1 MSEKQDVICLSH
13 REDPDGIVSAVLIKH
28 LFNAEIY
35 LVDYAELLIELK
47 KIAKNK
53 NLSKLFI
60 CDFSITPN
68 IQSEFMVLL
77 EDLSKQNIPITYFD
91 HHKISN
97 ELRQKLNELKIDLIN
112 SETDCSSAI
121 IFNHHEKNI
130 EPYFTFL
137 TSCASITDNL
147 ENGPIGKKIISKYE
161 KMYLYLNS
169 SILWFHI
176 RNNQNNPS
184 KLYQIVDNLADKKS
198 PYEILDDYSSLKS
211 HLKILENK
219 YVNIQKNTISF
230 ENFNCIEISDGKF
243 SDNADKLLATS
254 NKNISLVYK
263 KNNKDMSVDLV
274 ILSNDESEKNLGSV
288 INSISKKFNGA
299 GGGDKRKSAAVI
311 PQKYFENFLNELDS
325 NL

>member
-1 MSEKQDVICLSH
+1 MSEKHKVICLSH

-28 LFNAEIY
+28 LFNAEIH
-35 LVDYAELLIELK
+35 LVDYDELLIELK
-47 KIAKNK
+47 KITKNK

-60 CDFSITPN
+60 CDLSIIPN
-68 IQSEFMVLL
+68 IQSEFIFLL
-77 EDLSKQNIPITYFD
+77 ENLSKQNIPITYFD
-91 HHKISN
+91 HHNISN

-112 SETDCSSAI
+112 SKTDCSSAI
-121 IFNHHEKNI
+121 IFNHYEKNL
-130 EPYFTFL
+130 ESYFTFL

-184 KLYQIVDNLADKKS
+184 KLYKILNNLVDKKS

-211 HLKILENK
+211 YLTILKNK
-219 YVNIQKNTISF
+219 YVNIEKNIIPF
-230 ENFNCIEISDGKF
+230 ENFNCIEIFNGKF
-243 SDNADKLLATS
+243 SETADKILATS
-254 NKNISLVYK
+254 NKNLSLVYK
-263 KNNKDMSVDLV
+263 KNKKDMSIDLI
-274 ILSNDESEKNLGSV
+274 ILSNNKTEKNLGLI

-299 GGGDKRKSAAVI
+299 GGGDKGKSAAVI
-311 PQKYFENFLNELDS
+311 PQKHFENFLKELDS
-325 NL
+325 HL

>member
-47 KIAKNK
+47 KIAKKQPIAVYKAGAKKKKKKDDSSGITKKRERMAKQGKNK

-77 EDLSKQNIPITYFD
+77 EDLSKQNILITYFD

-169 SILWFHI
+169 SILWFQI

-184 KLYQIVDNLADKKS
+184 KLHQIVDDLADKKS

-219 YVNIQKNTISF
+219 YVNIQKNTIDKDSA
-230 ENFNCIEISDGKF
+230 NNCLYF
-243 SDNADKLLATS
+243 LL
-254 NKNISLVYK
+254 
-263 KNNKDMSVDLV
+263 
-274 ILSNDESEKNLGSV
+274 
-288 INSISKKFNGA
+288 
-299 GGGDKRKSAAVI
+299 
-311 PQKYFENFLNELDS
+311 
-325 NL
+325 